1 MDKNAIREELER
13 HNFEIVKE
21 ARYKNCAWRF
31 KLSNKVSVFCGDG
44 NKLWCSGK
52 NKDEIIPILKEI
64 EAKQKNTKVFIV
76 YGHDKKAKDELIT
89 MVQGWG
95 LIPLTIDERPSKGR
109 TIIEQLEHYIPEANY
124 AIVLATPDDI
134 GCKDDDKKD
143 YKHRARQNVILE
155 LGMLYMKLD
164 RSRVT
169 VLIKECK
176 DFEKPSDIDGV
187 LYKEYKTSVYEM
199 ESKIKTELRS
209 FGYDV

>member
-1 MDKNAIREELER
+1 MDKNAIREELES

-21 ARYKNCAWRF
+21 ARYKNSAWRF
-31 KLSNKVSVFCGDG
+31 KLSNKVSVFCGDS
-44 NKLWCSGK
+44 NKIWCLGK
-52 NKDEIIPILKEI
+52 NKDKVNDILKEI

-76 YGHDKKAKDELIT
+76 YGHDKEAKDELID

-95 LIPLTIDERPSKGR
+95 LTPLTIDKRPSNGR

-124 AIVLATPDDI
+124 AIVLVTPDDL
-134 GCKDDDKKD
+134 GCKDDGKKD

-155 LGMLYMKLD
+155 LGMLLMKLD

-187 LYKEYKTSVYEM
+187 LYKEYKTSIFEK
-199 ESKIKTELRS
+199 ESSIKKELQS
-209 FGYDV
+209 LGYDI